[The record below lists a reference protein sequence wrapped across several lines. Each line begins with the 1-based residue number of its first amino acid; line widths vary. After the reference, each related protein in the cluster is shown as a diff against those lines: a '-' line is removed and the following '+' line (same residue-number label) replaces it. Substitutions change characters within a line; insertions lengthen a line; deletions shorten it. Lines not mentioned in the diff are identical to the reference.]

1 MEWKH
6 ISIKGLPD
14 QRFVDDYNPF
24 AISAPLIHRMKFP
37 ALIRSFRARLLML
50 LALMFGLTLG
60 VQYYFNVRA
69 VTANAHM
76 VVEREQ
82 AIMAGVAL
90 ALKSLRSEQ
99 YLDEIIGSSRD
110 TFFSGKN
117 GRVKNILVL
126 DDDGN
131 VRDSL
136 VADYVPGERE
146 DKSPRYVS
154 FKDVPLPPLRRAAR
168 FPDEQEPL
176 PAWMPPSSDVDFGE
190 AGAFYFPVQ
199 TDKGRRFIIVELGP
213 ANTLS
218 NLLERQTSRSA
229 FYTLWLLM
237 VTTLVTGF
245 FVWRFTRP
253 IKELS
258 AAARKV
264 AGGDFDVQVESDR
277 GDEMGTL
284 AAAFNE
290 MTAKLGR
297 ARELETQLH
306 QAEKGAVVGRLAA
319 AIAHEIRNPLNY
331 INLTLDHLRS
341 TFAPVD
347 PAKRVT
353 FVRLTDQLK
362 TEVARINRHIT
373 DFLKYS
379 RPSKLELQDLDI
391 RAEAEDALRLVE
403 GRAEECGIETRILQ
417 DGALPHVM
425 GDRESLRSVF
435 TNLVINAVEAIDGE
449 GGSVS
454 IKLSNA
460 DENSVKVEVIDTGH
474 GISPDD
480 ISKLFEPY
488 FSTKETG
495 TGLGLAIVKKAID
508 DHGGTISVASREGSG
523 TTFTIILPVKENRHA
538 TKEHPRS

>member
-1 MEWKH
+1 
-6 ISIKGLPD
+6 
-14 QRFVDDYNPF
+14 
-24 AISAPLIHRMKFP
+24 MKFP

-229 FYTLWLLM
+229 FYTLWLLL

-264 AGGDFDVQVESDR
+264 AGGDFEVQVESDR

-284 AAAFNE
+284 ASAFNE
-290 MTAKLGR
+290 MTAKLAR

-341 TFAPVD
+341 SFAPAD
-347 PAKRVT
+347 EAKRET
-353 FVRLTDQLK
+353 FVKLTDQLK
-362 TEVARINRHIT
+362 AEVARINRHIT

-379 RPSKLELQDLDI
+379 RPSTLDLQDVDL
-391 RAEAEDALRLVE
+391 RVEAEDALRIVE
-403 GRAEECGIETRILQ
+403 ARAQEEGIQTLIEQ
-417 DGALPHVM
+417 VGPLPTIKA
-425 GDRESLRSVF
+425 DRESLRSVF
-435 TNLVINAVEAIDGE
+435 TNLVINAVEAIDGQ
-449 GGSVS
+449 GGKVS
-454 IKLSNA
+454 IKLSKM
-460 DENSVKVEVIDTGH
+460 EPNSVKVEIIDTGC
-474 GISPDD
+474 GIGSQD
-480 ISKLFEPY
+480 IAKVFEPY

-508 DHGGTISVASREGSG
+508 DHGGTINVVSKQGGG
-523 TTFTIILPVKENRHA
+523 TTFTIILPANEKGDGMEA
-538 TKEHPRS
+538 AG